1 MLWLWPWASSR
12 DPVLCSALT
21 PGPSLWG
28 QTVIPGR
35 LVPATGVK
43 LLVGAP
49 SECLIP
55 VSTLTRLSQ
64 HPGRQQA
71 ILGSSTPAR
80 ETQVEFWPPGSGL
93 VQPLLLLLPGSE
105 LVEGRPLSMSLQN
118 KMKIS
123 RKLKSRNAFRKT
135 WFAVIQLW
143 NMNCREE
150 FRDGWIWR
158 HLPWTRRKAK
168 NPCCLIPFMRLCTGY
183 QGLGEEGM
191 AVTNKGEI
199 YLGLMKMLC
208 IDTVVMVADLC
219 Q

>member
-28 QTVIPGR
+28 QTAIPGR

-55 VSTLTRLSQ
+55 VSALTRLSQ

-71 ILGSSTPAR
+71 ILGSSIPAQ

-93 VQPLLLLLPGSE
+93 VQPFLLLSPGSE

-135 WFAVIQLW
+135 DLQSYNCGIWTVGKNLEMDGFGGTCHGPGERRRIPVAWSHSWDCALVI
-143 NMNCREE
+143 R
-150 FRDGWIWR
+150 
-158 HLPWTRRKAK
+158 A
-168 NPCCLIPFMRLCTGY
+168 
-183 QGLGEEGM
+183 
-191 AVTNKGEI
+191 
-199 YLGLMKMLC
+199 
-208 IDTVVMVADLC
+208 
-219 Q
+219 